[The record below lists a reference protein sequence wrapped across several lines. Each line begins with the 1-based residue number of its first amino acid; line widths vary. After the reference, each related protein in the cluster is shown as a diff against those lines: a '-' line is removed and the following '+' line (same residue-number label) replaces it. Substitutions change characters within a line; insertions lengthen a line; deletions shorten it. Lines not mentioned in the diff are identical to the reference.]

1 MGRKSKNEEVTSVI
15 SRNINPGHEKEYDE
29 CLRRYLEFERNAP
42 GYLGTTIILPG
53 GGRSNLRYIIHRF
66 MDRAHMDA
74 WENSQE
80 ALNLLN
86 EVNRY
91 STRHYEDATGLETWF
106 TLPDLKRT
114 LLTPP
119 RWKMAI
125 VVFFTAYVISSI
137 VRSILDPFL
146 GHLHILALGAIYSGL
161 LVVMLTYL
169 AMPLMT
175 RLLRRWLYPEE
186 VRYRIPSEKT
196 GLVCHQITI

>member
-29 CLRRYLEFERNAP
+29 CLLRYLEFERNAP
-42 GYLGTTIILPG
+42 GYLGTTIILPR

-66 MDRAHMDA
+66 IDRAHMDA

-106 TLPDLKRT
+106 TLPDLK
-114 LLTPP
+114 
-119 RWKMAI
+119 
-125 VVFFTAYVISSI
+125 
-137 VRSILDPFL
+137 
-146 GHLHILALGAIYSGL
+146 
-161 LVVMLTYL
+161 
-169 AMPLMT
+169 
-175 RLLRRWLYPEE
+175 
-186 VRYRIPSEKT
+186 
-196 GLVCHQITI
+196 